1 MRDKHSAMIG
11 DDLVGSSDTLVAR
24 SVRGVARQVDWA
36 WLVALY
42 MGFSSAGAGAYVVWQ
57 VAGMLEPSWVVAGR
71 AGAAVAIALVI
82 LGASLILLDLGRW
95 SHFYRAA
102 SRPRAS
108 WESRGFLAI
117 LAIILLGCLQIG
129 AWVLDLASWDR
140 LLSVPITV
148 LALALLPYGAFL
160 LKEMRAYALW
170 TSPLQMALVP
180 TSGLLAG
187 CAVLAIDPFGTLSN
201 VHYQSLGTTLVVLAV
216 LKALLLVAL
225 LWQTRTASRAGRVST
240 QTLLSGALARLF
252 WAGAIGLGLIL
263 PFFVALAVWSGLLE
277 ASVMR
282 LAGVSAL
289 VGYLVLRYGVLA
301 AAHRPSELTFRDS
314 GPWGISR

>member
-1 MRDKHSAMIG
+1 MIG
-11 DDLVGSSDTLVAR
+11 GNLVESPNTLVAR
-24 SVRGVARQVDWA
+24 SVRGVARQADWA

-42 MGFSSAGAGAYVVWQ
+42 MGLSSAGAGAYVVWQ

-71 AGAAVAIALVI
+71 AGAAVGIALVI

-95 SHFYRAA
+95 SRFYRAA

-108 WESRGFLAI
+108 WESRGFLLI
-117 LAIILLGCLQIG
+117 LAFILLGCLQIG
-129 AWVLDLASWDR
+129 SWSLDLASWDG

-160 LKEMRAYALW
+160 LKGMRAYALW
-170 TSPLQMALVP
+170 TNPFQMVLVP

-187 CAVLAIDPFGTLSN
+187 CAVLALDPFATLSP

-216 LKALLLVAL
+216 LEALLLTAL
-225 LWQTRTASRAGRVST
+225 LRQTRAAGRAGRAST
-240 QTLLSGALARLF
+240 ETLLSGAHSRLF
-252 WAGAIGLGLIL
+252 WAGAIGLGLVV
-263 PFFVALAVWSGLLE
+263 PFFVAVSVWSGLMD
-277 ASVMR
+277 APVMR
-282 LAGVSAL
+282 LAGASAL
-289 VGYLVLRYGVLA
+289 VGHLVFRYSFLA
-301 AAHRPSELTFRDS
+301 AAHRPTELTFRDS